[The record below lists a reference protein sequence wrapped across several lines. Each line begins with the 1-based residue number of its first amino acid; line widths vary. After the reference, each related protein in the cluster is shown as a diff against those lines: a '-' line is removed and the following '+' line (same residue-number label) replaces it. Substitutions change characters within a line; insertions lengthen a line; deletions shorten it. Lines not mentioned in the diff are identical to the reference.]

1 MKTSVKHLSVAMSL
15 ALASAGFSAHVN
27 ASGFALIE
35 NSASGMGNAFA
46 GGSAIADDASTV
58 YFNPAGMT
66 QLGGTQIV
74 IAGHIV
80 SPSAEFTDTGS
91 TTFLGSPLTGSND
104 TTDETAFVPNFYYVT
119 DIGKDSQF
127 GLGITVPFG
136 LATEYGD
143 DWVGRYT
150 ATKSEVETVNIN
162 PSLSTKATD
171 KLSVGFGLNIQ
182 YIKATLANQLDSGAI
197 CTNLQLLGNPAPTPA
212 EVGTA
217 ATNCAGAGLA
227 VADASVDSSQSL
239 SGDDW
244 STGFNFGLLYELDDA
259 SRLGFAYRSGIKH
272 SLEGDVDFTMDPTLA
287 AMISGLPSPSLTT
300 LFMDTGV
307 TAGIELPKTISVS
320 YYRDVNKEIAVM
332 ADITWTEWNNFSDL
346 TVIFDNP
353 VQGSTNIPENWNN
366 TMRYSVGMNYRP
378 NNIMVYRVG
387 LAYDETPVP
396 SAEERTPRIPGNDRT
411 WLSLGL
417 GYEVSSTMSF
427 DVGYSHLFVDDT
439 EIHNT
444 DATFSHVLN
453 GTYEADINIIS
464 VQGNFKF

>member
-66 QLGGTQIV
+66 RLDGTQIV

-91 TTFLGSPLTGSND
+91 TAFTTAPLTGSND

-119 DIGKDSQF
+119 NIGNDSQF

-136 LATEYGD
+136 LATEYSD
-143 DWVGRYT
+143 DWIGRYT
-150 ATKSEVETVNIN
+150 ATKSEVETININ
-162 PSLSTKATD
+162 PSFSTKATD
-171 KLSVGFGLNIQ
+171 KLSLGFGLNIQ
-182 YIKATLANQLDSGAI
+182 YIKATLANQLDSGGI
-197 CTNLQLLGNPAPTPA
+197 CVNLQMQGGAD
-212 EVGTA
+212 A
-217 ATNCAGAGLA
+217 ATAISNCQGAGLA
-227 VADASVDSSQSL
+227 VADAAVDSSQSL

-244 STGFNFGLLYELDDA
+244 STGFNFGVLYDLDDA
-259 SRLGFAYRSGIKH
+259 SRIGFAYRSGIKH
-272 SLEGDVDFTMDPTLA
+272 SLEGDVDFTMNATLA
-287 AMISGLPSPSLTT
+287 GIVSGLTPPANSL
-300 LFMDTGV
+300 FSDTGV

-320 YYRDVNKEIAVM
+320 YYRDVNNEIAVM

-346 TVIFDNP
+346 TVVFDNP
-353 VQGSTNIPENWNN
+353 VQGSTSIPENWNN

-378 NNIMVYRVG
+378 DSTMVYRFG
-387 LAYDETPVP
+387 IAYDETPVP

-453 GTYEADINIIS
+453 GTYEADINIFS